1 MSKNI
6 EKLLITLK
14 LTGDVSGTLP
24 IYNYNYNFLNKTINK
39 GGNIYLPNKIL
50 LNNNLFNIETKT
62 KKK

>member
-50 LNNNLFNIETKT
+50 LSGM
-62 KKK
+62 KK